1 MLEQLRLCIDFLR
14 CDDALQATRACKDFA
29 AIPLVRLKT
38 KFAVRERELN
48 QDIRDEAER
57 RRLRHAG
64 GDISEQLSVYSLGF
78 STDSDGHWHE
88 HKHSG
93 YN

>member
-1 MLEQLRLCIDFLR
+1 M
-14 CDDALQATRACKDFA
+14 
-29 AIPLVRLKT
+29 RLKT
-38 KFAVRERELN
+38 KFAARERELN

-78 STDSDGHWHE
+78 SIDSDGHWHE
-88 HKHSG
+88 HRHSR